1 MVIVGNSTLVGFRRG
16 QGEEETV
23 QVVAIGVVEAERDGP
38 ACGMPD
44 NEVRVP

>member
-1 MVIVGNSTLVGFRRG
+1 MVIVSNTLVGFRRG

-23 QVVAIGVVEAERDGP
+23 QVVAIEVVEAERDGP
-38 ACGMPD
+38 ACGMPA